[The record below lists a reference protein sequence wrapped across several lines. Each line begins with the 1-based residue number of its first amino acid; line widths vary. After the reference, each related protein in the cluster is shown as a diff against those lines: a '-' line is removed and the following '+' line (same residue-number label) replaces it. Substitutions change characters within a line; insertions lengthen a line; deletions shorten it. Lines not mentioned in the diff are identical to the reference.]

1 MGSKGRRFKRCNP
14 ASTLNRKHLKYRG
27 RYASFQNP
35 DYVTPPF
42 TAAAKAFF
50 LFGSGFSLRFL
61 QRLSK
66 GMLSF

>member
-1 MGSKGRRFKRCNP
+1 MGSKGRRFKCCNP

-50 LFGSGFSLRFL
+50 LFR
-61 QRLSK
+61 QRLFSAFFAETK
-66 GMLSF
+66 QRDA

>member
-35 DYVTPPF
+35 DYVTPPLHRCRKGVF
-42 TAAAKAFF
+42 SFRQRLFSAFF
-50 LFGSGFSLRFL
+50 AETK
-61 QRLSK
+61 QRDA
-66 GMLSF
+66 